1 MVSVLVGILCSTLVA
16 EDWPGYRGRKGHGLW
31 REENT
36 LDRFGPE
43 GPPVLWRAA
52 IGPGYTGPT
61 VAEGRVYAMDADSGR
76 LLWEHRYP
84 SDYGNVGYDLGPRA
98 SVAVADG
105 RAFAMGTMGHFHCLN
120 AETGEVIWTRDLVA
134 EYDVPMITWG
144 LSATP
149 LIVGEKVIHQVGGA
163 DGACV
168 MAFNAADGKELWRAV
183 TDRPSY
189 SSPVLT
195 RQAEKDIVLA
205 WTQSKL
211 SALDPKTGKVLW
223 SEPFR
228 LTRNRP
234 KMNCCSPALGDNVV
248 VLTTQFDGIQ
258 AIGLDDDELSAET
271 MWRRF
276 SPRAKPPVALHDVM
290 STPIVKDGY
299 IYGVDTYGQ
308 FRCLRLSDGKAIW
321 EDLSLVPRGKWAT
334 IHMVEQGEKV
344 WMFTEAGELIL
355 AELSPEGCKQ
365 ISRAKVIEPTSNAG
379 RRKVAWSHPAFAD
392 GSMFVRNDKEL
403 IRLDLR
409 KQP

>member
-1 MVSVLVGILCSTLVA
+1 
-16 EDWPGYRGRKGHGLW
+16 
-31 REENT
+31 
-36 LDRFGPE
+36 
-43 GPPVLWRAA
+43 
-52 IGPGYTGPT
+52 
-61 VAEGRVYAMDADSGR
+61 
-76 LLWEHRYP
+76 
-84 SDYGNVGYDLGPRA
+84 
-98 SVAVADG
+98 
-105 RAFAMGTMGHFHCLN
+105 
-120 AETGEVIWTRDLVA
+120 
-134 EYDVPMITWG
+134 
-144 LSATP
+144 
-149 LIVGEKVIHQVGGA
+149 
-163 DGACV
+163 
-168 MAFNAADGKELWRAV
+168 
-183 TDRPSY
+183 
-189 SSPVLT
+189 
-195 RQAEKDIVLA
+195 
-205 WTQSKL
+205 
-211 SALDPKTGKVLW
+211 
-223 SEPFR
+223 
-228 LTRNRP
+228 
-234 KMNCCSPALGDNVV
+234 MNCCSPALGDNVV